1 MVPIASTP
9 ITSGISGVQ
18 ERYLALWG
26 RRGQQRVC
34 LPQPISLDKDTV
46 HHLETEPYMVSY
58 KTDGDRRALYA
69 DAGQHVFYWVDRHDT
84 FTAAPGTASTPN
96 VFVGTVLDGEYV
108 PGGGESGA
116 PSTFVV
122 FDCVALTGTTVARQ
136 PLPRRLLHAATACRL
151 IRLEGV
157 QLRVKTTLMACDLAQ
172 LLKLPDPD
180 GVPHDGLIFTPVN
193 CPVVSAGNKKKVFKW
208 KSPSEHT
215 VDLWCRDLRLYA
227 EDRSYNGSLV
237 DLARSSGGDEALGR
251 ALLEA
256 LPVGRD
262 VLLECRWCS
271 RRRSFVPKLT
281 GAGALKT
288 RPDKPRANSMYVVQ
302 QTLKAIEDNL
312 TRFDLLQ
319 LRFIRA

>member
-1 MVPIASTP
+1 
-9 ITSGISGVQ
+9 
-18 ERYLALWG
+18 
-26 RRGQQRVC
+26 
-34 LPQPISLDKDTV
+34 
-46 HHLETEPYMVSY
+46 MVSY

-69 DAGQHVFYWVDRHDT
+69 DAGHHVFYWVDRHDT
-84 FTAAPGTASTPN
+84 FTTALGTASTPN

-108 PGGGESGA
+108 PGRESA

-151 IRLEGV
+151 IRLDGV
-157 QLRVKTTLMACDLAQ
+157 QLRVKTTLMAYDLAQ

-193 CPVVSAGNKKKVFKW
+193 CPVVSAAGPGHQNKKKLFKW

-227 EDRSYNGSLV
+227 EDRSYNGSLA
-237 DLARSSGGDEALGR
+237 DLVRSSGSDEALRR
-251 ALLEA
+251 ALLA
-256 LPVGRD
+256 LPARRD
-262 VLLECRWCS
+262 VLLECRWCP

-281 GAGALKT
+281 GAGALMT
-288 RPDKPRANSMYVVQ
+288 RADKPRANSMYVVQ

-319 LRFIRA
+319 LRYIRA